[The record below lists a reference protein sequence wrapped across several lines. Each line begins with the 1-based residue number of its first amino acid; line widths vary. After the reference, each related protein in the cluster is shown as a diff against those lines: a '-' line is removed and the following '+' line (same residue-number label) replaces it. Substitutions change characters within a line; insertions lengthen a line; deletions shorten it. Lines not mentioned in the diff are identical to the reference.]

1 MGVTKILHISMLCV
15 VFLMLAFAL
24 TDTSIAGDSMS
35 AVTFSGTSNTDGT
48 TNTGSGTG
56 SSGGGGEGGGGGG
69 GGGSNEPTANIET
82 NQVQYVQKVAK
93 GTLNYAINKPKTE
106 VVGVKFNVLKTPTSE
121 VEIRVQKLKERSVS
135 TNSDPPGK
143 IYSHL
148 NIISSLQSPN
158 EIGDATIRFEV
169 SKSWIGSMS
178 GKASDVKLVRY
189 NSDKWNVLPTSV
201 VEETNGNI
209 LFEAETPGFSSF
221 AISLIDENEIISKNG
236 EDIKDDGESDSYAAV
251 PTVESIT
258 DESTQPDET
267 DDSESKGLPAL
278 GFTMISLIIVV
289 AGIIRRYKR

>member
-15 VFLMLAFAL
+15 VFLMIAFVLA
-24 TDTSIAGDSMS
+24 DTSVAGDSIS
-35 AVTFSGTSNTDGT
+35 AVTFSGTSNYD
-48 TNTGSGTG
+48 G
-56 SSGGGGEGGGGGG
+56 SSGGGGGGSGGGGGG

-82 NQVQYVQKVAK
+82 NQVQYVQKVTK
-93 GTLNYAINKPKTE
+93 GILDYAIDEPKTE
-106 VVGVKFNVLKTPTSE
+106 VVGVKFNVLKTPTNE

-158 EIGDATIRFEV
+158 EIGDVKIRFEV

-189 NSDKWNVLPTSV
+189 NSDKWNVLPTIV

-221 AISLIDENEIISKNG
+221 AISMVDENGIVSKNG
-236 EDIKDDGESDSYAAV
+236 EGTNDAGESDSYGEV
-251 PTVESIT
+251 PTTESVT
-258 DESTQPDET
+258 DETPNKDSTQSDGM